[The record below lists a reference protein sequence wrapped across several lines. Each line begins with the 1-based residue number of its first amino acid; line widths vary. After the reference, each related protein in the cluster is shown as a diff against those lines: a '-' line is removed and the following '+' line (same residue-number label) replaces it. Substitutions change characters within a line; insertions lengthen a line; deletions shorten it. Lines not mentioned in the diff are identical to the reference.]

1 MRLESFSMPHELS
14 SGARR
19 TGRRGPRH
27 DCHVRTHLTVLTGT
41 RGSAQPAADRIR
53 WLERSADVVVG
64 VPRDWKPGARLA
76 TSVLEGPRPSACPCC
91 YVEPLPA
98 AIRALLDHATAL
110 ASPLCGLWIEGSG
123 SADLAQAMAD
133 LVTDDELAPRLTL
146 AGIVAFHEA
155 IAEHVAIADRVIGPE
170 PPADGWLRGQ
180 PLYDDRTGRFD
191 PEGWLPSVAPASAPA
206 LEIGLPQDD
215 EYEWSTIERWL
226 ERSIAPMGRAC
237 RRLKAV
243 LNVRDA
249 DAVVA
254 IHALAGR
261 LQAPAWMPRAAIPP
275 QCSRAW
281 LVRASPQ
288 PMSPPSTIRF
298 VAVQ

>member
-1 MRLESFSMPHELS
+1 MI
-14 SGARR
+14 AN
-19 TGRRGPRH
+19 
-27 DCHVRTHLTVLTGT
+27 VRTHLTVLTG
-41 RGSAQPAADRIR
+41 RRAARQPAADGIR
-53 WLERSADVVVG
+53 WLEASAGVVVG
-64 VPRDWKPGARLA
+64 VPCDWEPGTRLA
-76 TSVLEGPRPSACPCC
+76 TSVLDAPPPSACPCC

-98 AIRALLDHATAL
+98 TIRALLDRATAL
-110 ASPLCGLWIEGSG
+110 ASPIGRLWIEVPER
-123 SADLAQAMAD
+123 ADLAQATAD
-133 LVTDDELAPRLTL
+133 LVTDDELAPRLTF
-146 AGIVAFHEA
+146 AGIVAFREA
-155 IAEHVAIADRVIGPE
+155 VPEHVAIADRVIGPE
-170 PPADGWLRGQ
+170 SPADGRLHGQ
-180 PLYDDRTGRFD
+180 PLHDDRTGRFD
-191 PEGWLPSVAPASAPA
+191 PEGWLPSVVPAQASAPA
-206 LEIGLPQDD
+206 LEIGLPQDG

-237 RRLKAV
+237 LRLKAV

-275 QCSRAW
+275 QRSRVW
-281 LVRASPQ
+281 LVRTSTQ